1 MRITIFPSRILAV
14 FALSA
19 CLAPA
24 SASEPASGPKA
35 LQLHWEVAIA
45 DSRERPSQQLPARIL
60 RTGNGELI
68 AAGNRIVPLNRRGPG
83 EITSLDT
90 KALVLDAALDSQD
103 NLWLGGRINQRAFF
117 PGADTADAYL
127 GKFSRNGQKLAE
139 FVFGGWSWRQIVAL
153 HPRREGGVLVT
164 GPIEKSSK
172 ESGSWLASI
181 SDQGKIT
188 WEKTIGL
195 PSNSAT
201 TEGRD
206 GNIAFIGLRNAH
218 SSGHAAEME
227 AVFWLFDPQG
237 KVLSEQPIRPGINA
251 HRSMRFESTA
261 IEPSADGYFVLV
273 HWGNPSDDKPLN
285 VAKVSLSGQI
295 QWNVSLRHT
304 AILWVGRRSAGW
316 KKCEPRQAVLENGDL
331 LVTCSVEGEIVLS
344 RLDGKTGAEKIQK
357 VALPSCHERRP
368 AVVTPIPVQKDSV
381 LLFGSRPG
389 NNVAASCSWL
399 ADWSLER

>member
-1 MRITIFPSRILAV
+1 MRITVFPSRILAL

-19 CLAPA
+19 CLTAA
-24 SASEPASGPKA
+24 SASEPASAPKA

-45 DSRERPSQQLPARIL
+45 DSRERPSQQLPARVL

-83 EITSLDT
+83 EMTSLDT
-90 KALVLDAALDSQD
+90 KAVVLDAALDSQD
-103 NLWLGGRINQRAFF
+103 KLWLGGRINQRAFF

-139 FVFGGWSWRQIVAL
+139 FVFGGRSWRQIVAL
-153 HPRREGGVLVT
+153 HPRRDGGVLVT
-164 GPIEKSSK
+164 GPIERSSK
-172 ESGSWLASI
+172 ENGSWLASI
-181 SDQGKIT
+181 SDQGKIA

-195 PSNSAT
+195 PSNSAIA
-201 TEGRD
+201 EGRD
-206 GNIAFIGLRNAH
+206 GNIAFVGLSNAH

-237 KVLSEQPIRPGINA
+237 KVLSEQPIRPGIKA
-251 HRSMRFESTA
+251 HRSMRFERVA

-273 HWGNPSDDKPLN
+273 HWANPSDDKPLD
-285 VAKVSLSGQI
+285 VAKLSPSGQI

-304 AILWVGRRSAGW
+304 AVPWAGRAAVW

-368 AVVTPIPVQKDSV
+368 AVVTPVPVQKDFV

-389 NNVAASCSWL
+389 NNVATSCSWL
-399 ADWSLER
+399 ADWRSAR